1 MYSKYIQQFLEDNDL
16 QAGEKFYILGED
28 GEALNGKSNYYFKI
42 NPKDTPDILK
52 CDGDKTCQNFVLLK
66 LLTEK
71 YKVKKPPFHPKK
83 HETFYYVTV
92 LGDIEKEDFYEEYTF
107 HYLLCNLGKCYKT
120 YEEAEKHVEEDIK
133 SYKNMQNRIERS

>member
-42 NPKDTPDILK
+42 NPEGTLDILK
-52 CDGDKTCQNFVLLK
+52 CDSDRTCQDFVLLR

-71 YKVKKPPFHPKK
+71 YKVKKIPFHPKN
-83 HETFYYVTV
+83 EEIFYFVNV
-92 LGDIEKEDFYEEYTF
+92 LGEIQGVTF
-107 HYLLCNLGKCYKT
+107 DERCILHYLLCKLGKCYKT
-120 YEEAEKHVEEDIK
+120 EKEAEKHVEEDINF
-133 SYKNMQNRIERS
+133 YRSLQKE

>member
-52 CDGDKTCQNFVLLK
+52 CDGDKTCQNFVL
-66 LLTEK
+66 
-71 YKVKKPPFHPKK
+71 
-83 HETFYYVTV
+83 
-92 LGDIEKEDFYEEYTF
+92 
-107 HYLLCNLGKCYKT
+107 
-120 YEEAEKHVEEDIK
+120 
-133 SYKNMQNRIERS
+133 

>member
-42 NPKDTPDILK
+42 NPESTLDILK
-52 CDGDKTCQNFVLLK
+52 CDSDRTCQDFVLLR

-71 YKVKKPPFHPKK
+71 YKVKKIPFHPKN
-83 HETFYYVTV
+83 EEIFYFVDV
-92 LGDIEKEDFYEEYTF
+92 LGGIQGVTF
-107 HYLLCNLGKCYKT
+107 DERCTLHYLLCKLGKCYKT
-120 YEEAEKHVEEDIK
+120 YKEAKKHVEEDVK
-133 SYKNMQNRIERS
+133 FYKNM

>member
-42 NPKDTPDILK
+42 NPEGTLDILK
-52 CDGDKTCQNFVLLK
+52 CDSDRTCQDFVLLR

-71 YKVKKPPFHPKK
+71 YKVKKIPFHPKK
-83 HETFYYVTV
+83 HE
-92 LGDIEKEDFYEEYTF
+92 
-107 HYLLCNLGKCYKT
+107 
-120 YEEAEKHVEEDIK
+120 
-133 SYKNMQNRIERS
+133 

>member
-1 MYSKYIQQFLEDNDL
+1 MNKYIQQFLEDNDL
-16 QAGEKFYILGED
+16 QAGEKFYIL
-28 GEALNGKSNYYFKI
+28 NSNKKKLYDKTFYI
-42 NPKDTPDILK
+42 NKDFEKPEDILK
-52 CDGDKTCQNFVLLK
+52 CDGDKTCQNFVLLR